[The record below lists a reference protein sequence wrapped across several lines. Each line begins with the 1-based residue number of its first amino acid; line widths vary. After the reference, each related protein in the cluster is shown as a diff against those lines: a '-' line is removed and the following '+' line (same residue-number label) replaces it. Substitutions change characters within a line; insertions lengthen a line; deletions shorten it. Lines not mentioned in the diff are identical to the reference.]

1 MADPVGHTPV
11 RYRFSPLER
20 RGIIAGWR
28 GGQIAAVATSLVL
41 AVFLLRARPTIG
53 GLVIAVSGVG
63 CGVAVA
69 FWPVRGHTPEQW
81 LPLVTRWSLTG
92 PDRRTQLAPGPGCG
106 HVVGR
111 RTGTGRIP
119 TVTTVPSP
127 GIDLVPGRRRRGVFD
142 GVRLM
147 ELPLLTDGGDRRA
160 GVVIDGPARTATVA
174 LAVRGHSFALLS
186 PTDQESRVA
195 AWAGVLA
202 SLAREGSAVHR
213 LQWIESCLPD
223 DGGSVHRHFEDHAVL
238 ASESPAVR
246 SYRAL
251 LDESAPVTR
260 RHRMLLCLTVHT
272 SRSARAIRASGGGD
286 HGCGAVLGREVLA
299 LCRALDGADVGVD
312 GVLGPGALA
321 RFVRGAYSGRT
332 SADVPAVS
340 DDVVEDSAGHDGH
353 EAGNR
358 SDAHEGAHEWPW
370 PMAVRPEWD
379 AVQADGTWHATYW
392 IAEWPRVDVT
402 PDFLGP
408 LLFAPLRR
416 SLVVVME
423 PVSPSRA
430 ARQVARARTA
440 DIADGELRRRSGFLV
455 SARQHRERH
464 GVEERDAELADGHGQ
479 FRFSGYVTLT
489 AESRPELQAAATSL
503 EQLAGQSHL
512 ELRRLYGE
520 QDVAFACSLPLGR
533 GLS

>member
-1 MADPVGHTPV
+1 MADPAGHTPV
-11 RYRFSPLER
+11 RYRFTPLER

-41 AVFLLRARPTIG
+41 AVLLLRASPTLG
-53 GLVIAVSGVG
+53 GLVMAVSGVG

-69 FWPVRGHTPEQW
+69 FWPIRGRTPEQW
-81 LPLVTRWSLTG
+81 LPLVARWSLTG
-92 PDRRTQLAPGPGCG
+92 PDRRTQLAPGPGRG

-111 RTGTGRIP
+111 CTETDGTP
-119 TVTTVPSP
+119 MAATVSSP
-127 GIDLVPGRRRRGVFD
+127 VVDRVSGRRGRGVFD

-147 ELPLLTDGGDRRA
+147 ELPLLTDSGDRRA
-160 GVVIDGPARTATVA
+160 GVVIDGPARTATAA
-174 LAVRGHSFALLS
+174 LALRGHSFALLS
-186 PTDQESRVA
+186 PTDQEFRVA

-238 ASESPAVR
+238 ASASPAGQ

-251 LDESAPVTR
+251 LDEAAPVTR
-260 RHRMLLCLTVHT
+260 RHQILLCLTVHT

-286 HGCGAVLGREVLA
+286 EGCGAVLGREVLA

-321 RFVRGAYSGRT
+321 GFIRDAYSART
-332 SADVPAVS
+332 SADVEDVS
-340 DDVVEDSAGHDGH
+340 DVTSCRPDTHA
-353 EAGNR
+353 
-358 SDAHEGAHEWPW
+358 GAHEWPW

-379 AVQADGTWHATYW
+379 TVRTDGTWHATFW

-408 LLFAPLRR
+408 LFFAPLRR

-423 PVSPSRA
+423 PVSPTRA

-464 GVEERDAELADGHGQ
+464 GVEERDAELAEGHGQ

-489 AESRPELQAAATSL
+489 AESRSGLQAAATSL

-520 QDVAFACSLPLGR
+520 QDAAFACSLPLGR

>member
-1 MADPVGHTPV
+1 MADPIGRTPV

-28 GGQIAAVATSLVL
+28 GGQIGAVAASLVL
-41 AVFLLRARPTIG
+41 AVILLRARPTIS
-53 GLVIAVSGVG
+53 GLVLAISGVG
-63 CGVAVA
+63 CGVAAA
-69 FWPVRGHTPEQW
+69 FWPVRGRTPEQW
-81 LPLVTRWSLTG
+81 LPLFTRWSLTG
-92 PDRRTQLAPGPGCG
+92 PDGRTQLAPGPGRG
-106 HVVGR
+106 HLVGR
-111 RTGTGRIP
+111 STGAGRAP
-119 TVTTVPSP
+119 TVVTISSP
-127 GIDLVPGRRRRGVFD
+127 AMDLVPGRRRHGVFN
-142 GVRLM
+142 GVRLT
-147 ELPLLTDGGDRRA
+147 ELPLTTDGAGQRA
-160 GVVIDGPARTATVA
+160 GVMIDGPAHTATAA

-186 PTDQESRVA
+186 PSDQESRVA

-223 DGGSVHRHFEDHAVL
+223 DGGSVHRHFEDHVA
-238 ASESPAVR
+238 ARESPFAR
-246 SYRAL
+246 SYRTL
-251 LDESAPVTR
+251 LDEAAPVTR
-260 RHRMLLCLTVHT
+260 RHRMLLCVTVHT
-272 SRSARAIRASGGGD
+272 SRSARAIRACGGGD
-286 HGCGAVLGREVLA
+286 RGCGAVLGREVLA

-312 GVLGPGALA
+312 GVLGPGALDQ
-321 RFVRGAYSGRT
+321 FVRSAYSCGASAHVESRT
-332 SADVPAVS
+332 DSTAHDSHDAHDAGIRSDV
-340 DDVVEDSAGHDGH
+340 HDG
-353 EAGNR
+353 AAR
-358 SDAHEGAHEWPW
+358 CPW

-379 AVQADGTWHATYW
+379 AVRTDGTWHATYW

-423 PVSPSRA
+423 PVSPTRA

-464 GVEERDAELADGHGQ
+464 GVEERDTELADGHGQ

-489 AESRPELQAAATSL
+489 AESREGLQAAATNL
-503 EQLAGQSHL
+503 EQLAGQCHL